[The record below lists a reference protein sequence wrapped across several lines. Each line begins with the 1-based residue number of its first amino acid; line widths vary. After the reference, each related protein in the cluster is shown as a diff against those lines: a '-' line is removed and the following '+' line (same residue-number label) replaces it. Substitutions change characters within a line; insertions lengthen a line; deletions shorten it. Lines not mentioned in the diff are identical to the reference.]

1 VEPWDEAHFFPL
13 RMGAILTGKVFIS
26 CGMASSE
33 ERNAALRVRDLLQ
46 NKFGFKRPYVAIT
59 VQSLDDI
66 MTITKELR
74 SSDYYLF
81 IDFKRHS
88 TFTHQELALA
98 HHLGFGSQI
107 LALRQKGRGARRP
120 QGFLRYVL
128 SHPPSFDTVDDL
140 LAQVENLVRAKGWN
154 PDYSRNLVLNP
165 SLTRSCPIRY
175 GDHTGESFHES
186 WRAHIHNNRPDVAAF
201 GTICMLHSILDPS
214 GNSYR
219 CDDRAYLK
227 WAGHG
232 STTGYERTVLPE
244 DSEVVDVFAVRQ
256 DQPGLF
262 LLSTLDSLPRKPIVT
277 NNGDYELTYRVFSRD
292 FPLLEFTLMVHLR
305 WQPTAAGSPWTNHT
319 EAEVKR

>member
-1 VEPWDEAHFFPL
+1 
-13 RMGAILTGKVFIS
+13 MGAILTGKVFIS

-33 ERNAALRVRDLLQ
+33 EQNAALRVRDLLQ

-201 GTICMLHSILDPS
+201 GTICMLHSILDPA

-219 CDDRAYLK
+219 CPDRAYLK